1 MKIKFFC
8 ISPCKE
14 GNREGIFINENKV
27 KDNRLT
33 KNDIPKK
40 ILEEK
45 YFDNIIVLNKIW
57 LLIIKRTLATY
68 TCGY

>member
-45 YFDNIIVLNKIW
+45 YFDNIIVLNKI
-57 LLIIKRTLATY
+57 
-68 TCGY
+68 